1 MPQSTPAARDQPE
14 TADEAAH
21 GLAYVRLAD
30 IQPNPYQPRQ
40 EMDPAALEG
49 LAQSIRQDGLMQPVV
64 LRPLPGEA
72 GYQLVAG
79 ERRWRAAEL
88 AGLDQIPAVIR
99 ELDDQQLAEW
109 AVIENLQREDLDAI
123 ERAEAFRRLV
133 DQFSLSHEQVAD
145 RVGVQRSTVSNS
157 LRLLD
162 LSDTIRSAL
171 RAGKLSGGHA
181 RALLG
186 LSDVDARERLAQRA
200 IAGGWSVR
208 MVEAAVRRATESP
221 DSTGTPKPSA
231 SRPAHLDDLEEQIGS
246 QLGTKVAI
254 KTTRKKGRGAITIQ
268 FYSLDQ
274 FDGLLERLG
283 VELQ

>member
-1 MPQSTPAARDQPE
+1 
-14 TADEAAH
+14 
-21 GLAYVRLAD
+21 
-30 IQPNPYQPRQ
+30 
-40 EMDPAALEG
+40 MDPAALEG

-88 AGLDQIPAVIR
+88 AGLDQLPAIIR
-99 ELDDQQLAEW
+99 ELDDRQLAEW
-109 AVIENLQREDLDAI
+109 AVVENLQREDLDAI

-133 DQFSLSHEQVAD
+133 DQFNLSHEQVAD
-145 RVGVQRSTVSNS
+145 RVGVQRSTVTNS
-157 LRLLD
+157 LRLME
-162 LSDTIRSAL
+162 LSESIQSAIRS
-171 RAGKLSGGHA
+171 GTLSGGHA

-186 LSDVDARERLAQRA
+186 LSDVEARERLAQRA

-208 MVEAAVRRATESP
+208 MVEAAVRRAAEST
-221 DSTGTPKPSA
+221 DASKASKSPS

-254 KTTRKKGRGAITIQ
+254 KTTRKSGRGAITIQ

-283 VELQ
+283 VELE